1 MTPVI
6 VENTWK
12 LKKNIE
18 SSNRS
23 TPSLWK
29 SNLFLPQVDLDT
41 GRSGRR
47 GKLNFWSGP
56 NVGGATRMSKG
67 VSGSSNNWRRFFFFF
82 FFFFLTIMDSTEKGD
97 PLTLFVFQNGFEIIP
112 AWSRLACSSA
122 YNEILFTKWF
132 FNKKDNFVK
141 YVFK

>member
-29 SNLFLPQVDLDT
+29 SNLFLPQVHLDT

-56 NVGGATRMSKG
+56 YVGGPLECQRGYQARPIID
-67 VSGSSNNWRRFFFFF
+67 VERFFFFF
-82 FFFFLTIMDSTEKGD
+82 FFLIIMDSTEKGD
-97 PLTLFVFQNGFEIIP
+97 SLTLFVFQNGFEIIP

-122 YNEILFTKWF
+122 YNEILFTKCI